1 MTLLSLLAALI
12 LPASA
17 AVVQAGAPACELHV
31 WPTPHLYAVFH
42 GATPRTILQRNPAGE
57 VMPRQDTQQMLI
69 ETAGRDF
76 QREAIEELQLGGSGR
91 FAGHRVVVHAAPAES
106 RFGNWI
112 DRNIGAGAR
121 EGSSTAQCYAELHVI
136 FITHFKT
143 ALSKR
148 IQTAF
153 VFREFGPSGPATGW
167 AVDASSNSA
176 PAFPPGTPAQDA
188 QARLDLKR
196 AFQQN
201 LLDFLGSRAMRPG
214 RLRRPR

>member
-1 MTLLSLLAALI
+1 VTYLAALAALV

-17 AVVQAGAPACELHV
+17 AGAQAEASACELHV

-42 GATPRTILQRNPAGE
+42 GATARSILQRNPAGE
-57 VMPRQDTQQMLI
+57 VLPRQNTQQMLI
-69 ETAGRDF
+69 ETAGGNF
-76 QREAIEELQLGGSGR
+76 QSEAIDELRLDGAGR
-91 FAGHRVVVHAAPAES
+91 FAGHQVIFHPAPAES
-106 RFGNWI
+106 RFANWI
-112 DRNIGAGAR
+112 DRNIGAGTR
-121 EGSSTAQCYAELHVI
+121 ESASTAQCYSELHVV

-167 AVDASSNSA
+167 AVDAASNSA
-176 PAFPPGTPAQDA
+176 PSFPSGSAAEDE
-188 QARLDLKR
+188 QARLDLRR

-201 LLDFLGSRAMRPG
+201 LRDFLGSRAMR